1 MKPGSF
7 LWWRQRANVEGAVER
22 TVWRA
27 RALTM
32 LRQPRSFVRTVL
44 AIVLATVMLGA
55 CDWAQIGFGPGG
67 TNFNPSEPTLTPST
81 VSGLHERWSFETIF
95 RVSWQPPL
103 TANGLVYLVVPGNR
117 VAAVSATTGAPIW
130 SVAIDVTSVFAVA
143 DGRVYAATEQG
154 LSAFDAL
161 TGAEI
166 WSITIRRAH
175 QPDPESQGEAVVA
188 NGLVYF
194 VGLDSRLY
202 AFDAATGTLGWS
214 VAPTSRTL
222 GPGVVVANGVAYVA
236 ASDGAAGP
244 NVFALNAVTGATI
257 WSATADLFGEQAVAF
272 VSMAAGGKAYVVSA
286 KCSDYV
292 CGIQTQAFDATDGSV
307 DWEADGGV
315 PLAVG
320 DGIMYRSSD
329 TLDSATGE
337 QLWSHSDSPHA
348 VAIAHG
354 VIYASNGFR
363 LRALDAA
370 TGTELWS
377 SPDRP
382 FATLGGPS
390 VANGALYVASGNSL
404 VAYGL

>member
-1 MKPGSF
+1 MM
-7 LWWRQRANVEGAVER
+7 RQS
-22 TVWRA
+22 
-27 RALTM
+27 
-32 LRQPRSFVRTVL
+32 RSLGRTVL

-55 CDWAQIGFGPGG
+55 CDWSQVGFDAGG

-117 VAAVSATTGAPIW
+117 VAAVNATTGAPIW
-130 SVAIDVTSVFAVA
+130 SVRIDVTSVFAVA
-143 DGRVYAATEQG
+143 DGKVYAATQQG

-166 WSITIRRAH
+166 WSITTRRAH
-175 QPDPESQGEAVVA
+175 QPDPESHGEAVVA

-194 VGLDSRLY
+194 VGLDSRVY
-202 AFDAATGTLGWS
+202 AFDAATGTLDWS

-222 GPGVVVANGVAYVA
+222 GPGVVVADGVAYVT

-244 NVFALNAVTGATI
+244 NVFALNAVTRATI
-257 WSATADLFGEQAVAF
+257 WSATAALPAAF
-272 VSMAAGGKAYVVSA
+272 VSMAAGGKAYVVSV

-307 DWEADGGV
+307 DWSADGGE
-315 PLAVG
+315 PLAVA
-320 DGIMYRSSD
+320 DGIVYRSSD

-337 QLWSHSDSPHA
+337 QLWSHNDSPHA

-382 FATLGGPS
+382 FATLGAPS
-390 VANGALYVASGNSL
+390 VANGALYVANGNSL